1 MVFGGVCWTSVLLN
15 VFGGRFDGVFVEVLV
30 GLYVVEC
37 RNPGGLET
45 IATGGNPGVVGGFDC
60 VFTSMVTG
68 FKLAGGVPVDGGV
81 DFSTEEYVSSG
92 DLPVIGAFPVDNVW
106 LFGMSSGSDLALVAC
121 EEELDSVTG
130 VASDAVVDEGT
141 EEVVVLT
148 FEDVKNGKNEVG
160 VSVAESEVAKEAAA
174 EVVVAADVVAA
185 AEVELDLVIGV
196 SLLGS
201 SVLETSLLLGSFFLG
216 SLFGLLSCGVRLAFL
231 FFLFLLLFLLLCFA
245 GCFLASSGCSR
256 WRSSSMCF
264 CERSFRSLLFLI
276 NSALHFS
283 TF

>member
-1 MVFGGVCWTSVLLN
+1 MLN

-37 RNPGGLET
+37 RNPGGLDT

-81 DFSTEEYVSSG
+81 DFSTEEYVSIG

-130 VASDAVVDEGT
+130 VASTAVVDEGA
-141 EEVVVLT
+141 EEVVFT
-148 FEDVKNGKNEVG
+148 FEDVENGRNEVG

-174 EVVVAADVVAA
+174 EVVVAADEVAV
-185 AEVELDLVIGV
+185 AEVVLDLVIGV
-196 SLLGS
+196 LLLGS
-201 SVLETSLLLGSFFLG
+201 SVLEASLLLGSFFLG

-231 FFLFLLLFLLLCFA
+231 FFLLLLLFLLLCFA
-245 GCFLASSGCSR
+245 DCFLTSSGCSR

-264 CERSFRSLLFLI
+264 CERSFRSLLVLI